1 MSYISSDNIQI
12 FPATRRTVNSASGRQ
27 LTEANL
33 ISLVGKLLDKSGFV
47 ITKDI
52 SSWNSDTEDLFE
64 FVIHGYYVAVKY
76 KDLYALFENN
86 SGKLYACI
94 KISKSV
100 TVSENQEESLSPWF
114 YEIDGQDTGTQGSEE
129 YRGVAFI
136 ISNSEPEGYDYSLL
150 ILKADKPSDQ
160 IVISIPSESLIK
172 FDIESIDLP
181 KVIDAGMLP
190 SEESEQSENS

>member
-1 MSYISSDNIQI
+1 MSYISSSNIQV

-33 ISLVGKLLDKSGFV
+33 ISLVGKLLDKNGFI

-52 SSWNSDTEDLFE
+52 SSWNEHTTDLFE
-64 FVIHGYYVAVKY
+64 FVIHGYYVAVNY
-76 KDLYALFENN
+76 NDLFTLLNGN

-114 YEIDGQDTGTQGSEE
+114 YEIDGQDTGTQGSEKYE
-129 YRGVAFI
+129 GIDFVVKTD
-136 ISNSEPEGYDYSLL
+136 NSEPSGYDYFLL
-150 ILKADKPSDQ
+150 ILESDGSS
-160 IVISIPSESLIK
+160 ISIPSESLIK
-172 FDIESIDLP
+172 FDIASINLP
-181 KVIDAGMLP
+181 KIIDAGDL
-190 SEESEQSENS
+190 NS